1 MKRLILAALFLS
13 LSLMCPV
20 VAEADYIEDTLSDYK
35 EILPQGEATSD
46 ADEILEEVGIKAFI
60 QDIINAIQ
68 GQRNEITDFFLT
80 LLGVTVITS
89 LSVSLF
95 TGSVTGELSAAM
107 ESALSAIG
115 AVLIFERLRALVGGV
130 SAALSELSA
139 FFGALIPI
147 MTGLTASG
155 GGGGTAAA
163 QAAGMSLSLG
173 AINMLS
179 SNLLLP
185 MVSVIFALALV
196 GALSGDGAVS
206 ALAGSVKSMFM
217 WTVGILSTVLIAS
230 LSLQTVITGATD
242 SMAMRTAKY
251 AAAGMIPIVGGTVS
265 STLATLASGISYA
278 KSVVGVGAISAI
290 VGICIAPLVRLI
302 LCRFSFE
309 ICIALSGFFSKSPT
323 KYLSAM
329 RSALD
334 ALMAVFSLSCVIY
347 ITEIVLF
354 MRCGV
359 ALL

>member
-1 MKRLILAALFLS
+1 MR
-13 LSLMCPV
+13 PV
-20 VAEADYIEDTLSDYK
+20 VAGADYIEDTLSDYEK
-35 EILPQGEATSD
+35 ILPEGEGGTD
-46 ADEILEEVGIKAFI
+46 ADALYEEVGIKAFI
-60 QDIINAIQ
+60 EDVIAAIR
-68 GQRNEITDFFLT
+68 GEGNEITDFFLT
-80 LLGVTVITS
+80 LLGVTVMSS
-89 LSVSLF
+89 LSASLF
-95 TGSVTGELSAAM
+95 SGGAIGELSSAL

-115 AVLIFERLRALVGGV
+115 AVLVFERLRALVFGV
-130 SAALSELSA
+130 SSALSELSA

-185 MVSVIFALALV
+185 LVSVIFALSFV
-196 GALSGDGAVS
+196 GALSGDGAVG
-206 ALAGSVKSMFM
+206 ALAGSVKSIFM

-230 LSLQTVITGATD
+230 LSLQTVITGASD
-242 SMAMRTAKY
+242 SLAMRTAKY
-251 AAAGMIPIVGGTVS
+251 AASGMIPIVGGAVS

-278 KSVVGVGAISAI
+278 KSIVGVGAISAI

-302 LCRFSFE
+302 LCRFAFE
-309 ICIALSGFFSKSPT
+309 VCIALSGFFSKSPT

-347 ITEIVLF
+347 ITEIILF